1 MRALKLFIL
10 ISITLIGC
18 KTEEKLLVKENPPTV
33 VTKAATDVSFQNA
46 TLNGEVADEGFSAT
60 SDRGFVYSDKN
71 TNPTGNDSR
80 VQVGFGKG
88 VYFILL
94 DKLPVNTKYYYK
106 AYATN
111 TKGISLGEVQS
122 FTTADYK
129 LPTAV
134 TDVPKNITYTTAE
147 LGGSVI
153 DEGGGAV
160 SESGFVVGTN
170 VSPTITD
177 LKFPVTKGKVS
188 IAIIVNKLNVNTK
201 YYVRSYAI
209 NEKGIAYGNEQI
221 FTTLDYKLP
230 TSVTDA
236 PLNISFYSVGIS
248 CSVTDDG
255 GLKVSERGICYGLNS
270 NPTVLDNKVKAGE
283 GDGAFAINL
292 QNLKDNSKYYVRA
305 YAINSKG
312 MSYSNEQTFKTL
324 SIPPR
329 DNKTIVVEVKS
340 KTGRIW
346 MDRNLGASQVATNPT
361 DDKAY
366 GDLYQWGRGA
376 DGHQIRTST
385 TTTILSNI
393 FQSINGNFI
402 LTTSSPNDWCSPQNT
417 TLWQGVNSLF
427 NPCPNGYRLPTVTE
441 WDAERLSWGKESPF
455 DSKLKLPNSGR
466 RITNGSMSLVGRL
479 GFYWSSTV
487 NNTNTSSQMLVFD
500 NNSMI
505 PIIDNSSARANG
517 QAVRCI
523 KD

>member
-1 MRALKLFIL
+1 
-10 ISITLIGC
+10 
-18 KTEEKLLVKENPPTV
+18 
-33 VTKAATDVSFQNA
+33 
-46 TLNGEVADEGFSAT
+46 
-60 SDRGFVYSDKN
+60 
-71 TNPTGNDSR
+71 
-80 VQVGFGKG
+80 
-88 VYFILL
+88 
-94 DKLPVNTKYYYK
+94 
-106 AYATN
+106 
-111 TKGISLGEVQS
+111 
-122 FTTADYK
+122 
-129 LPTAV
+129 
-134 TDVPKNITYTTAE
+134 
-147 LGGSVI
+147 
-153 DEGGGAV
+153 
-160 SESGFVVGTN
+160 
-170 VSPTITD
+170 
-177 LKFPVTKGKVS
+177 
-188 IAIIVNKLNVNTK
+188 
-201 YYVRSYAI
+201 
-209 NEKGIAYGNEQI
+209 
-221 FTTLDYKLP
+221 
-230 TSVTDA
+230 
-236 PLNISFYSVGIS
+236 
-248 CSVTDDG
+248 
-255 GLKVSERGICYGLNS
+255 
-270 NPTVLDNKVKAGE
+270 
-283 GDGAFAINL
+283 
-292 QNLKDNSKYYVRA
+292 
-305 YAINSKG
+305 